1 MLKRLAL
8 AFSSVRRVQEERART
23 REQLL
28 ALQAAV
34 DRLVLLEQSI
44 QRQDVVIAYLDLF
57 GHPPENNGVVQY
69 YLARCS
75 TVEDLYNAVRE
86 SPEYQAHI
94 APPPAPEV
102 PAPEAPV
109 PARLK
114 QLKSLAELD
123 EIVKRAEASET
134 EEGRVSMLCEYVFRD
149 PSMTMPSDP
158 FSPEYR
164 DAVLTFYHKVTGRGG
179 YDPAMDEL
187 NPFDIDERVRQ
198 PSIYSAGSSVF
209 LGRYIEAFGQIL
221 QIADARPGSRILE
234 YGPGEGQIA
243 LNFARMGCEVTV
255 VDIEP
260 RYLEVIYRQAKA
272 LGLTI
277 GMIKGD
283 FLSAVEGTFDRVL
296 FFETF
301 HHSLDHYA
309 LLLSLHER
317 LAPGGKVIFAG
328 EPIIPEGDYWA
339 DVAPFPW
346 GIRMDTLSLGAIRKY
361 GWMELGFQES
371 YFLELLDRTGW
382 KAQKIVSSSNGMA
395 TCYVAERR

>member
-114 QLKSLAELD
+114 QLKSLAGNYPGPC
-123 EIVKRAEASET
+123 AS
-134 EEGRVSMLCEYVFRD
+134 RVSLIPC
-149 PSMTMPSDP
+149 S
-158 FSPEYR
+158 
-164 DAVLTFYHKVTGRGG
+164 
-179 YDPAMDEL
+179 
-187 NPFDIDERVRQ
+187 
-198 PSIYSAGSSVF
+198 
-209 LGRYIEAFGQIL
+209 
-221 QIADARPGSRILE
+221 
-234 YGPGEGQIA
+234 YGPQ
-243 LNFARMGCEVTV
+243 
-255 VDIEP
+255 
-260 RYLEVIYRQAKA
+260 
-272 LGLTI
+272 
-277 GMIKGD
+277 
-283 FLSAVEGTFDRVL
+283 
-296 FFETF
+296 
-301 HHSLDHYA
+301 
-309 LLLSLHER
+309 
-317 LAPGGKVIFAG
+317 
-328 EPIIPEGDYWA
+328 
-339 DVAPFPW
+339 
-346 GIRMDTLSLGAIRKY
+346 
-361 GWMELGFQES
+361 
-371 YFLELLDRTGW
+371 
-382 KAQKIVSSSNGMA
+382 
-395 TCYVAERR
+395 